1 MARGVFQNKGDV
13 AVDRVMK
20 FNEHYK
26 TTAKRE
32 PSLREQFLNA
42 RVELEKVKI
51 EKRQREIQ
59 REQADDQIKFIQD
72 SPYFTRNI

>member
-20 FNEHYK
+20 FNEHNRIP
-26 TTAKRE
+26 AKRE
-32 PSLREQFLNA
+32 PSLREQFMNA
-42 RVELEKVKI
+42 KVQIEKGKL

-59 REQADDQIKFIQD
+59 REQADDQVKFIQD